1 MFKLEECATAIAV
14 AMVGTIRSGDDA
26 VRFSQHAKA
35 EGFKNIS
42 ELIANDAVK
51 QALALQARLAKVDPK
66 YLSTTITSVTH
77 SIGEVSTT
85 TSTID
90 APTEPGLTDFSGND
104 NPAEVFANTVTEVG
118 AETVVTA
125 STVPGPDTIDIP
137 LPPATS
143 APVADNTI
151 STSTT
156 TAPASNVELD
166 DEGLPWDVRIH
177 SSSKAKIKDGTWKLK
192 RGLDAAYVEEIKAE
206 LKQVMNIPAPAA
218 TTPPPPQPQDT
229 NAFSVGTVNK
239 LIEAGNGGTAIA
251 PPPPAAE
258 PAKITTFAQLARAI
272 TEKKIDNA
280 TVSAVLN
287 AYGIGSMPLLAP
299 RPDLIP
305 GVAEALG
312 L

>member
-66 YLSTTITSVTH
+66 YLSTTIPSVTH

-104 NPAEVFANTVTEVG
+104 NPAEVFANTVTDVG
-118 AETVVTA
+118 AETEATA

-177 SSSKAKIKDGTWKLK
+177 SSSGVKIKDGTWKLK

-206 LKQVMNIPAPAA
+206 LKQVMNIPAPDA
-218 TTPPPPQPQDT
+218 TTPPPPQSQDT